1 MMYPAKPGLV
11 IGFHG
16 CDVSIRTAVVLNETK
31 LFPSKNDYDW
41 LGHGIY
47 FWENN
52 RHRAIRFAQ
61 ELQEHMRRNKPQI
74 NQPATL
80 GAVIDMGYCLDL
92 MDAECLQLIR
102 TSYEKLVVA
111 YDNFGVKLPENKT
124 ATFSK
129 QKLIRNLD
137 CAVIENLHEL
147 RQGLCLK
154 PFDSV
159 RSLFVEGEELY
170 PNAGFNEKNH
180 IQLCVRNPNCIKG
193 YFIPRDQDETWEI
206 P

>member
-1 MMYPAKPGLV
+1 MMYRAKPGLA

-16 CDVSIRTAVVLNETK
+16 CDISVRTAVVLNETK
-31 LFPSKNDYDW
+31 LLPSTNDYDW
-41 LGHGIY
+41 LGNGIY

-52 RHRAIRFAQ
+52 RHRAIQFAE
-61 ELQEHMRRNKPQI
+61 ELQAHPRKNKPQI
-74 NQPATL
+74 IQPAIL

-92 MDAECLQLIR
+92 TDAEYLQLVR
-102 TSYEKLVVA
+102 TSYEKLVTA
-111 YDNFGVKLPENKT
+111 YDNFGVEIPVNKST
-124 ATFSK
+124 SFSS

-137 CAVIENLHEL
+137 CAVIENLHKSRL
-147 RQGLCLK
+147 NLCLK

-159 RSLFVEGEELY
+159 RSAFLEGDELY
-170 PNAGFNEKNH
+170 PTAGFHEKNH
-180 IQLCVRNPNCIKG
+180 IQICVRNPNCIKG